1 LNPLTSMLTASLLWS
16 CLRPRQRSSDD
27 SPESRA
33 RGVVVANLVL
43 MRRSYVPPQQ
53 PVNTGFL
60 VLPSVRHMNSA
71 AELASLMR
79 MRGCSRSAEVSASTG
94 SAARR
99 EMKACA
105 ARKSRAQTLT

>member
-1 LNPLTSMLTASLLWS
+1 
-16 CLRPRQRSSDD
+16 LRPRQRSSDD
-27 SPESRA
+27 SAESRA

-71 AELASLMR
+71 ANRPEELASLMR
-79 MRGCSRSAEVSASTG
+79 MRACSRSAEVSAATG
-94 SAARR
+94 SGARR

-105 ARKSRAQTLT
+105 SR